1 MKGKKQKTKSKPI
14 QNKNETNICVQDL
27 DEEKWIS
34 MQAEAYYRAM
44 KRIDNESPK
53 KLSDNENVE
62 KQTNDSVNIKCLYK
76 ILYILNFLLC
86 PFKISG
92 RVKLKEGVY
101 NLPIVF
107 AVSLIMWF
115 IGLLSWL
122 FGLLLIPYS
131 IILEKIPF
139 DIALVPVAVISV
151 FIGSMLI
158 VGAQEFEKEEDNNQ
172 IYAFSATFLALVSL
186 CVSIASFFR

>member
-1 MKGKKQKTKSKPI
+1 MKGKKQKVKSKPV
-14 QNKNETNICVQDL
+14 QNNNETKICIQDL
-27 DEEKWIS
+27 DEEKWIC

-44 KRIDNESPK
+44 KRIDNENTK

-62 KQTNDSVNIKCLYK
+62 KQTSDSANIKCLYK
-76 ILYILNFLLC
+76 ILYVFNFLLW
-86 PFKISG
+86 PFKIFG

-115 IGLLSWL
+115 IGLMSWL

-131 IILEKIPF
+131 KILGKIPF
-139 DIALVPVAVISV
+139 DIALVPVAIISV

-158 VGAQEFEKEEDNNQ
+158 IGAREFEKEEDNNQ

>member
-62 KQTNDSVNIKCLYK
+62 KQTNDSANIKCLYK

>member
-1 MKGKKQKTKSKPI
+1 MKGKKKKTKDKST
-14 QNKNETNICVQDL
+14 QNNNETKICIQDL
-27 DEEKWIS
+27 DEEKWIC
-34 MQAEAYYRAM
+34 MQSEAYYRAM
-44 KRIDNESPK
+44 KRIDNENTK
-53 KLSDNENVE
+53 KLSDCENVE
-62 KQTNDSVNIKCLYK
+62 IQNDSANMKCLYK

-186 CVSIASFFR
+186 CVSIASFVR

>member
-14 QNKNETNICVQDL
+14 QNKNEPQICVQEL

-44 KRIDNESPK
+44 KRIDNESTK

-62 KQTNDSVNIKCLYK
+62 KQTNDSANIKCLYK
-76 ILYILNFLLC
+76 ILYILNFLLW
-86 PFKISG
+86 PFKIFG

-107 AVSLIMWF
+107 VVSLIMWF

-131 IILEKIPF
+131 TILEKIPF
-139 DIALVPVAVISV
+139 DIALVPVAIISV

-158 VGAQEFEKEEDNNQ
+158 IGAQEFE
-172 IYAFSATFLALVSL
+172 T
-186 CVSIASFFR
+186 